1 MIRHGVSMSKP
12 RTRIA
17 SQLGIALAVILAV
30 VISGSTLFALR
41 SLDASNLVIR
51 EEHMSSEARLLAD
64 QLNTFHSTLRDST
77 QRLSGL
83 FEKRFAAGLSLQ
95 ADKPVTVAGTSTP
108 GLFLRDAALN
118 NDFTEVDEFR
128 SMTAGVATIFVRS
141 GDDFIRISTSLS
153 KQDGTR
159 AIGTVLDRKGAAY
172 ERLIAGQSYVGK
184 AVLFDRYY
192 MTQYSPVRDSSGKII
207 AALFVGF
214 DYTDAQKTQFD
225 NLKSFRIGSTGSLA
239 LLDEKGTWLVPPAGV
254 KSLEGA
260 AKSVAE
266 LASKPGKAQFWD
278 DGDDNYYSVGQPF
291 AGGPW
296 TVIASMPRKEI
307 SEVTWH
313 VGTQLAIGS
322 LLAMLIAVIS
332 AIWLLRSK
340 LRPLSELVRQADA
353 LGAGDLS
360 VRLNVTSNDEIGQ
373 LSGSFNKMSEALSS
387 MVSHIRTAAQEVSTR
402 ANVLSGLSGG
412 AFEGMEQQSGEITSM
427 AGAVEEF
434 SATSMNIA
442 DNMGNTERLAQENA
456 QQTRIGRTSMEEAS
470 SSLQQI
476 ATSLSSTAKVIDTLG
491 QRSQEI
497 GSIVGVITSIAD
509 QTNLLALNAAIE
521 AARAGEQ
528 GRGFAV
534 VADEVRSLASRTRE
548 ATDEISGMIA
558 SIQQETGNAISTM
571 QQGNTLMQEGLSL
584 NAKVASALAQIDEQS
599 RSAGHQFAAITTATQ
614 EQSSTATMLSSNLQ
628 SIAMA
633 NSEQRQVMSN
643 LAITAQE
650 LNGLATEL
658 RHEVD
663 RFR

>member
-1 MIRHGVSMSKP
+1 
-12 RTRIA
+12 
-17 SQLGIALAVILAV
+17 
-30 VISGSTLFALR
+30 
-41 SLDASNLVIR
+41 
-51 EEHMSSEARLLAD
+51 
-64 QLNTFHSTLRDST
+64 
-77 QRLSGL
+77 
-83 FEKRFAAGLSLQ
+83 
-95 ADKPVTVAGTSTP
+95 
-108 GLFLRDAALN
+108 
-118 NDFTEVDEFR
+118 
-128 SMTAGVATIFVRS
+128 
-141 GDDFIRISTSLS
+141 
-153 KQDGTR
+153 
-159 AIGTVLDRKGAAY
+159 
-172 ERLIAGQSYVGK
+172 
-184 AVLFDRYY
+184 
-192 MTQYSPVRDSSGKII
+192 
-207 AALFVGF
+207 
-214 DYTDAQKTQFD
+214 
-225 NLKSFRIGSTGSLA
+225 
-239 LLDEKGTWLVPPAGV
+239 
-254 KSLEGA
+254 
-260 AKSVAE
+260 
-266 LASKPGKAQFWD
+266 
-278 DGDDNYYSVGQPF
+278 
-291 AGGPW
+291 
-296 TVIASMPRKEI
+296 
-307 SEVTWH
+307 
-313 VGTQLAIGS
+313 
-322 LLAMLIAVIS
+322 
-332 AIWLLRSK
+332 
-340 LRPLSELVRQADA
+340 
-353 LGAGDLS
+353 
-360 VRLNVTSNDEIGQ
+360 
-373 LSGSFNKMSEALSS
+373 
-387 MVSHIRTAAQEVSTR
+387 
-402 ANVLSGLSGG
+402 
-412 AFEGMEQQSGEITSM
+412 M

-442 DNMGNTERLAQENA
+442 DNMGNTERLAQDNA

-650 LNGLATEL
+650 LNSLATEL

>member
-1 MIRHGVSMSKP
+1 M
-12 RTRIA
+12 
-17 SQLGIALAVILAV
+17 ILAV

-118 NDFTEVDEFR
+118 NDFTEVDDFR

-225 NLKSFRIGSTGSLA
+225 NLKNFRIGSTGSLA

-254 KSLEGA
+254 KSLDGA

-322 LLAMLIAVIS
+322 LLAMIIAVIS

-387 MVSHIRTAAQEVSTR
+387 MVAHIRTAAQEVSTR
-402 ANVLSGLSGG
+402 ANALSGLSGG

-442 DNMGNTERLAQENA
+442 DNMGNTERLAQDNA